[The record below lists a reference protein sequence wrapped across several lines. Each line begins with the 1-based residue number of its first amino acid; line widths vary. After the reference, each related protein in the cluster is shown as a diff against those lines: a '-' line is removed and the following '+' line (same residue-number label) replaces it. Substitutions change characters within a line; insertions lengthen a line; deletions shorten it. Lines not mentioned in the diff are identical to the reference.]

1 MDCYAEELEKI
12 MAVLKT
18 SPRGMSVSDIA
29 AHLSLNRNT
38 VSRYLDMLR
47 ISGQVDMKN
56 YGKAKV
62 FFISQRAP
70 ISTIINFTLDMVVV
84 LDSGQVIVQANDHLC
99 EMIGIAKEDLIGE
112 EIRNSALVGFDH
124 PLINNKIQSAL
135 EGQETTDEI
144 RIVKGG
150 EENFYRIRIIP
161 TVLSDSSPG
170 VTIILED
177 VTDKRVAE
185 EALKASERNYRSLV
199 EEINDAILDL
209 DESYNITYASP
220 RTSHILGHESGE
232 IVGKSI
238 LEFVEDS
245 VKRGVMEEFFSGI
258 CTNGGSAELF
268 ECSVLNNAGKAV
280 TLESSICPKFDELGD
295 LIGFRV
301 VCRDITERNK
311 TYRDLF
317 KWKSFLNSIFENIP
331 SMVMVKEMKNG
342 RYIFFNRASEV
353 FFGID
358 RKKANGKMG
367 CELFHDKITEY
378 LISGDREV
386 VRSGDSVEMPDLRV
400 EIPGKG
406 ERILRVRKSPV
417 KGPDSALEYI
427 MTIAD
432 DITSI
437 RKTEEETIRQ
447 RDIAQGYLDVA
458 GVMIAVI
465 RGDGTIECLNKK
477 GCQMTGYIESEVSGK
492 DWFSLFV
499 PEKIRN
505 SSKKTF
511 EEIISGKIVPSPDK
525 RGTLMR
531 RDGTEM
537 EVIWQNTLLKDND
550 GNVTAMVSSA
560 SEILLKGNSGC

>member
-1 MDCYAEELEKI
+1 MDSYAEELEKI
-12 MAVLKT
+12 MSVLKT
-18 SPRGMSVSDIA
+18 TPRGMSVSDIA
-29 AHLSLNRNT
+29 AHISLNRNT

-70 ISTIINFTLDMVVV
+70 ISAIINFSSDMVVV
-84 LDSGQVIVQANDHLC
+84 LDSSQVIVQTNDHLC
-99 EMIGIAKEDLIGE
+99 NMIGVAKEDLIGE
-112 EIRNSALVGFDH
+112 EIRNSSLVGFDH
-124 PLINNKIQSAL
+124 PLINNKIQAAL
-135 EGQETTDEI
+135 EGEETTDEI

-150 EENFYRIRIIP
+150 AEQFYRIRIIP

-177 VTDKRVAE
+177 ITEKKVAE
-185 EALKASERNYRSLV
+185 EALKDSEKNYRSLV

-209 DESYNITYASP
+209 DEEYNVTYASP
-220 RTSHILGHESGE
+220 RTSHILGQESGA
-232 IVGKSI
+232 ILGKSL
-238 LEFVEDS
+238 LEFIEDEDKRVDVET
-245 VKRGVMEEFFSGI
+245 FFSGI

-268 ECSVLNNAGKAV
+268 ECSVMNSAGKPV
-280 TLESSICPKFDELGD
+280 SLESSICPKYDEMGVLT
-295 LIGFRV
+295 GFRI

-311 TYRDLF
+311 VYRDLF

-331 SMVMVKEMKNG
+331 TMVMVKEMKKG
-342 RYIFFNRASEV
+342 RYIFFNRASEE
-353 FFGID
+353 FFGLD

-378 LISGDREV
+378 LISGDSEV
-386 VRSGDSVEMPDLRV
+386 VSTGNSIEMPDLR
-400 EIPGKG
+400 INMPRKG

-417 KGPDSALEYI
+417 KGPDSTLEYI

-437 RKTEEETIRQ
+437 RKAEEETVRQ
-447 RDIAQGYLDVA
+447 RDMAQGYLDVA

-465 RGDGTIECLNKK
+465 REDGTIERLNKK
-477 GCQMTGYIESEVSGK
+477 GCEMTGYSENEILGR

-499 PEKIRN
+499 PEEIRN
-505 SSKKTF
+505 TSKKTF
-511 EEIISGKIVPSPDK
+511 EEIVSGNLVPYPDK
-525 RGTLMR
+525 IGTIMR
-531 RDGTEM
+531 KDGTEK
-537 EVIWQNTLLKDND
+537 EVIWQNTLLRDNE
-550 GNVTAMVSSA
+550 GNITAMVSSA
-560 SEILLKGNSGC
+560 SESRFVE